1 MLDIFQ
7 YSFMQRAL
15 IAGIVIA
22 VISPLIGTFL
32 VSKRYSL
39 MADTLSHICLA
50 GVAIGLLSNI
60 YPLYTSL
67 VIAIIAAV
75 AIEKLNRD
83 KRLSGDST
91 QALFLSGGLALAT
104 VLISFAHGFNT
115 DLFSYLFGSIT
126 TVSQS
131 DIWITA
137 ILGAFVLIT
146 TVFFYKEFVY
156 TSLDQESAKV
166 SGLPS
171 DFISYTFAILT
182 AITIAIS
189 VRIVG
194 VLLVSALMVIPV
206 LASSQIAR
214 SFKQTI
220 IYSILFSVYFVI
232 VGLFLS
238 YYLDIAAGGSIVLFA
253 ILNFIVIKLF
263 NSK

>member
-67 VIAIIAAV
+67 IIAIVAAV

-206 LASSQIAR
+206 LASSQIAH